1 MIALGVLGVMMMAA
15 VIGVVAMD
23 EDQTADAAV
32 GDTFTVGE
40 LVYEITSDVNVEVYG
55 MSTPHTFT
63 HLDIPATV
71 SDGTKTYNVV
81 GITDSAFEG
90 ASYLTSVIIPN
101 TVTMIR
107 NGAFSQTGLTQITIP
122 ESVEG
127 IGNFAFD
134 SCQDLASV
142 IFESEHPPLFGFGM
156 SSFQTLTTTNIYTP
170 GWDPIQPMQEAGAF
184 DEVWTTIVWAND
196 PSKVPDLTFL
206 SNPVTNGVLTFNPLR
221 TIKTALTA

>member
-63 HLDIPATV
+63 QLDIPATV

-107 NGAFSQTGLTQITIP
+107 NGAFSQTGLISKFCWFITT
-122 ESVEG
+122 ELSG
-127 IGNFAFD
+127 
-134 SCQDLASV
+134 
-142 IFESEHPPLFGFGM
+142 
-156 SSFQTLTTTNIYTP
+156 
-170 GWDPIQPMQEAGAF
+170 
-184 DEVWTTIVWAND
+184 
-196 PSKVPDLTFL
+196 TFL
-206 SNPVTNGVLTFNPLR
+206 
-221 TIKTALTA
+221 